1 MNNKISFLLSKFKL
15 VAGLA
20 VLMLAI
26 PLTGVAQ
33 ETTSE
38 IRGKVYDYSGAP
50 LVGAFVTVEDL
61 RTGVDHAYT
70 TNNSGVFLAARLP
83 AGGPYRITVN
93 DTKTVE
99 VPSIALGDVFNLIIN
114 MQTAIEIEEIVTIGQ
129 TAEVVDVA
137 AGPATTFSNYILDTA
152 VAFDRDI
159 VDVYGVDPRVN
170 LDHDGRGVQ
179 VNCMGMH
186 PRFNSITLDGVSQ
199 NDRFGLNPNGYST
212 ATGMPFP
219 YDALE
224 QIAVEL
230 APIDVTY
237 GGFSACN
244 VNAVTK
250 SGTNTWTGS
259 AFYDWSSQDLRGDK
273 VLDEPL
279 LSEPYT
285 KDKYGFT
292 VGGPII
298 KDRLFVFGAYEK
310 SEEPLFQAMGFA
322 GSGVGVE
329 RPWLSEADYNRIVAI
344 ANSPAYNY
352 DPGGQP
358 TSGGART
365 NEKYMVRLDW
375 NINQDHNATFIY
387 NYFDGAQL
395 NASDNDPDEFEFA
408 NHFYT
413 KGAESETFTLKL
425 VSQWTDA
432 LSTELFYSANTMDD
446 SQITVGP
453 KDFGEFQI
461 ELGGGDG
468 TVYLGA
474 DDSRQA
480 NSLDTESAFFKIQA
494 QYLIGDHV
502 ITGGYE
508 REDLE
513 IFNIFVQH
521 SRGGEWRFYDESES
535 NPASCDALDAAGRLA
550 DPQCVMTGIDKF
562 ELGRPD
568 RIYYG
573 SAGGT
578 NVANDAA
585 AQFSNVMNAVFVQDE
600 IYFDNIDLTIIA
612 GLRYEWFESS
622 DVPNF
627 NPAFSQ
633 ANGFRNDV
641 GIDGLDMLMPRL
653 GFTWGVMDDVT
664 LRGGVGLFGGGNP
677 NVWLSNAWSNDGVT
691 NVQNTE
697 YNDALSTV
705 LDPAC
710 VEADTDCRVL
720 VDPNSPGRG
729 PTQDLYDQVAGA
741 LTPRC
746 LDGSDP
752 VAGCDDGQEA
762 VYGSTNRLNAIDSSY
777 EQPGVWKYSLGAT
790 WDMPWGGI
798 TADIDYM
805 HMKQQ
810 DPQLY
815 TDVSQEVVGQT
826 ILGLP
831 RYDFVNGSDNL
842 VLKNSTFEGTS
853 DIFSIALSKDFDF
866 GLDVLV
872 GYAYTE
878 GEDVSPM
885 TSYTAGTVFDNLATS
900 DINNPSAGPSNYV
913 VPHRFTFRVS
923 YGAELFGDLTT
934 RITAYGTHA
943 EGQAQTYVMAMPGD
957 LEGDGYN
964 GRHPLYVPTGPSDP
978 NVDLSGLSPED
989 QDAFF
994 AWIAREGLP
1003 PGIVGRNS
1011 KHAPWCNRIDLRIDQ
1026 EIPTFIPGTRGRLG
1040 FRMYNLG
1047 NFLSSDWGT
1056 LEDAQ
1061 FFSPRIIRGSI
1072 DTATGQYQ
1080 YTEFDGRSVVD
1091 LREQRSL
1098 WEARLTFDLFFGE

>member
-1 MNNKISFLLSKFKL
+1 MNNKISFLLSKFKR

-26 PLTGVAQ
+26 PLASVAQ

-38 IRGKVYDYSGAP
+38 IRGKVYDESGAP
-50 LVGAFVTVEDL
+50 LVGAYVRVEDL
-61 RTGVDHAYT
+61 RTGIDHAYT

-83 AGGPYRITVN
+83 AGGPYQVTVN

-114 MQTAIEIEEIVTIGQ
+114 MQTAIEIEEIITIGQ

-137 AGPATTFSNYILDTA
+137 AGPAATFSTFVLDTA

-159 VDVYGVDPRVN
+159 TDVYGVDPRVN
-170 LDHDGRGVQ
+170 IDHDGRGVQ

-199 NDRFGLNPNGYST
+199 NDRFGLNSNGYST

-250 SGTNTWTGS
+250 SGTNTWTGN
-259 AFYDWSSQDLRGDK
+259 AFYDWSNQDFRGDK
-273 VLDEPL
+273 VLDQDLE
-279 LSEPYT
+279 SVPYT

-298 KDRLFVFGAYEK
+298 KDKLFVFGAYEK

-322 GSGVGVE
+322 GSGNGVE
-329 RPWLSEADYNRIVAI
+329 RPWLSQADFDRIVAI
-344 ANSPAYNY
+344 ANNVYGY

-358 TSGGART
+358 SGGART

-387 NYFDGAQL
+387 NFFDGAQA
-395 NASDNDPDEFEFA
+395 NASDNDSDEFEFS

-425 VSQWTDA
+425 ASQWTDA
-432 LSTELFYSANTMDD
+432 LSTELFFSTNTMDD

-453 KDFGEFQI
+453 GDFGDFQI
-461 ELGGGDG
+461 AVNGRDG
-468 TVYLGA
+468 TVYVGA

-480 NSLDTESAFFKIQA
+480 NSLGTESTFVKIQA

-502 ITGGYE
+502 LTGGYE

-521 SRGGEWRFYDESES
+521 SRGGEWDFFDSAGS
-535 NPASCDALDAAGRLA
+535 NPASCDALDAAGRWA
-550 DPQCVMTGIDKF
+550 DPTCGLSGIDKF

-568 RIYYG
+568 TIYYG

-585 AQFSNVMNAVFVQDE
+585 AQFSNVMNAVFIQDE

-612 GLRYEWFESS
+612 GLRYEFFESS
-622 DVPNF
+622 DQPTF

-641 GIDGLDMLMPRL
+641 GIDGLDLLMPRL
-653 GFTWGVMDDVT
+653 GFTWGVTDDVT

-691 NVQNTE
+691 NVQTRDN
-697 YNDALSTV
+697 NDPLATV
-705 LDPAC
+705 LDPTC
-710 VEADTDCRVL
+710 VEADTDCIVL
-720 VDPNSPGRG
+720 VDPSSPGRG
-729 PTQDLYDQVAGA
+729 PTQGLFDQVSVA

-762 VYGSTNRLNAIDSSY
+762 VFGNTSRLNAIDSTY
-777 EQPGVWKYSLGAT
+777 EQPGIWKFSLGAT

-810 DPQLY
+810 DPQQY
-815 TDVSQEVVGQT
+815 IDVSQEIVGQT
-826 ILGLP
+826 IIGLP
-831 RYDFVNGSDNL
+831 RYDFVNGTDNL
-842 VLKNSTFEGTS
+842 VLLNSTFEGTS
-853 DIFSIALSKDFDF
+853 DIFSIGLSKDFDF
-866 GLDVLV
+866 GLDVSV

-878 GEDVSPM
+878 SEDVSPM
-885 TSYTAGTVFDNLATS
+885 TSFTAGSSFENLATS
-900 DINNPSAGPSNYV
+900 DVNNPSEGPSNYV

-923 YGAELFGDLTT
+923 YGVDLFGDLRT
-934 RITAYGTHA
+934 RFTAYGTHA

-957 LEGDGYN
+957 LEGDGFF
-964 GRHPLYVPTGPSDP
+964 GRHPLYVPDGPSDP
-978 NVDLSGLSPED
+978 NVDLSGMPQAE

-994 AWIAREGLP
+994 AWIASEGLP
-1003 PGIVGRNS
+1003 SGVVGRNS
-1011 KHAPWCNRIDLRIDQ
+1011 KHAPWSNRIDIRIDQ
-1026 EIPTFIPGTRGRLG
+1026 ELPTFIPGTSGRLG
-1040 FRMYNLG
+1040 FRLFNLG

-1056 LEDAQ
+1056 FEDAE
-1061 FFSPRIIRGSI
+1061 FFSPEVIRGSI
-1072 DTATGQYQ
+1072 DTATGQYV
-1080 YTEFDGRSVVD
+1080 YDEFSDRSVVD